1 MTGKRLSNDK
11 RVPVEIW
18 EKIFSDLYPSQ
29 LSRLS
34 RVSKTLYAIVA
45 SLPIWIRLFE
55 LTHPNKALRL
65 LQGRSSSICCMIYM
79 CAISLHFC
87 EACQKLIPFRQ
98 EHSAKL
104 PLPVLVTLPSTPVR
118 TTITTGKVDS
128 GNIVG
133 NMINLNWR
141 IRKCLGCRDATSTY
155 VVPEC
160 LPPAGPYRNETTLWR
175 LEDWMRT
182 YPQLKYTN
190 IVVDI
195 NNVCL
200 TRQILE
206 PQLISYMNG
215 QLGGP
220 VGVEAAKSSIR
231 DYDAKTWTRILWYQC
246 QD

>member
-1 MTGKRLSNDK
+1 MTGKRFSNDK

-34 RVSKTLYAIVA
+34 RVSKTFYAIVA

-65 LQGRSSSICCMIYM
+65 LQGRSSSTCCMIYM

-141 IRKCLGCRDATSTY
+141 IRKCLACRDATSTY
-155 VVPEC
+155 VAPES
-160 LPPAGPYRNETTLWR
+160 LPPDEPYDDGDSGRGFH
-175 LEDWMRT
+175 DWEFI
-182 YPQLKYTN
+182 YPELRYIKHARDSGLSGRVKVSQLK
-190 IVVDI
+190 IFMKK
-195 NNVCL
+195 
-200 TRQILE
+200 QF
-206 PQLISYMNG
+206 
-215 QLGGP
+215 GGP
-220 VGVEAAKSSIR
+220 IGLEVAKLPIQKF
-231 DYDAKTWTRILWYQC
+231 DAKTWSRIVWYQC